1 MRFLV
6 FLYVIFV
13 VCWCNPYELC
23 VLAMLSLLGMG
34 ITHQPSCFSTIII
47 SLHYSLHFI
56 QSLHYLIYIY
66 IFFYISHIS
75 NVTKYCLQSNNVY
88 LRKSLYKLNI
98 SLETNLNVNKV
109 NNKTDIRHHNTE

>member
-47 SLHYSLHFI
+47 SLHYSLHNI
-56 QSLHYLIYIY
+56 QALHY
-66 IFFYISHIS
+66 FKK